1 MSQIEREV
9 KILNIDV
16 KKIKDI
22 LMKNNIKPKFT
33 SIQEICAFDMPNI
46 YERYND
52 YVDRLLKQED
62 DKPLLDLLDEIDSCI
77 TKTNLEKIIDILGK
91 DIKTYIKD
99 NKNLELL
106 KDDKLIS
113 VIKEITPHFC
123 KWMRIRKT
131 NDKTM
136 IAIKSII
143 DGQGEYNIDDVR
155 EFEMEVP
162 SFKEGIE
169 LLNHLGFY
177 HQRHQVKM
185 RIAYDY
191 KNTEIV
197 IDKWPMLNP
206 YIEVEGN
213 TKEDID
219 ETVKM
224 LGFDPE
230 DEIVINTDDVYKMIG
245 IDIYSKENK
254 DVTFSKKE
262 LEEIDKYLK

>member
-1 MSQIEREV
+1 MSQIEREI
-9 KILNIDV
+9 KILNVDV
-16 KKIKDI
+16 LKVKEK
-22 LMKNNIKPKFT
+22 LEKNNIKPKFT
-33 SIQEICAFDMPNI
+33 AIQEICAFDMPNV
-46 YERYND
+46 YERYITN
-52 YVDRLLKQED
+52 VNRLLNNDEE
-62 DKPLLDLLDEIDSCI
+62 KPLIDLINEIEKCI
-77 TKTNLEKIIDILGK
+77 TKNNSKKIKEILGT
-91 DIKTYIKD
+91 DIITYIR
-99 NKNLELL
+99 NNNNLELL
-106 KDDKLIS
+106 KDEALIS
-113 VIKEITPHFC
+113 IMKEISPHFC

-143 DGQGEYNIDDVR
+143 DGEGEYNIDDVR
-155 EFEMEVP
+155 EFEIEVP
-162 SFKEGIE
+162 SFEEGME

-191 KNTEIV
+191 KKTEIV

-213 TKEDID
+213 TKEEID

-224 LGFDPE
+224 LGFDPK

-254 DVTFSKKE
+254 DVTFTNEELKE
-262 LEEIDKYLK
+262 IEKYLK